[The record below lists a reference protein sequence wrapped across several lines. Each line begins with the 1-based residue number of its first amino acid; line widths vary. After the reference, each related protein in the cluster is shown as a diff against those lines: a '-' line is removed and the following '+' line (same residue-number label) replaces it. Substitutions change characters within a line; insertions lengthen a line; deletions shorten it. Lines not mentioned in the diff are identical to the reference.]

1 MTARHEVPVLIV
13 GGGMSGLSAALFLSL
28 QGVPCLL
35 VERHA
40 DHSPHPRL
48 SGLFPRVMEVLR
60 QAGLERDLRALD
72 EFEGREGRFIR
83 AETLAGAEIAS
94 NPDIREDADLGPY
107 TPTPGAVLDQDQ
119 IEPLL
124 RARAVE
130 LGADIRYHTE
140 LLEFRQDDDGVTA
153 VVRDRGDGAT
163 TTVRA
168 AYLLACDGDSSPI
181 RERLGI
187 TRSGPGRLVERLGV
201 LFRADLGAALRGR
214 HVRICLTPGH
224 GDLHVRALNRWGYG
238 IDFDPSCDRIEDF
251 TDERCA
257 ELITAAVGLPA
268 LKPEILHVQRWRITA
283 LIATRFREGRI
294 FLVGDAA
301 HVWPATGGFAGQA
314 CVLDAHNLAWK
325 LAATLYGGAGA
336 TLLDTYERERLPV
349 ARISMDDSLRRM
361 AWFHEA
367 AEAAERPRD
376 HATVAMGHV
385 YRSTAILTEDP
396 DPQDPDPQGPDPQGP
411 DPQDP
416 NPQDPNPQ
424 DPDPEDPDPEGPESL
439 EDPRRPT
446 GRPGTRAP
454 HLVIERHGVER
465 STVDL
470 FGGSFVLLTDD
481 VAWTEAAEEAGG
493 LVAHRFGGDLTDV
506 DGLFHH
512 RYGVG
517 PGGAVLVRPD
527 GHIAWRSPS
536 GDPEP
541 ARTLKSVL
549 SRVLG

>member
-107 TPTPGAVLDQDQ
+107 TPAPGAILDQDQ
-119 IEPLL
+119 FEPLL

-130 LGADIRYHTE
+130 LGADVRYHTE

-187 TRSGPGRLVERLGV
+187 TRSGPGHLVERLGV

-214 HVRICLTPGH
+214 HVRICLTSGH

-238 IDFDPSCDRIEDF
+238 IDFDPSRDRIEDF

-257 ELITAAVGLPA
+257 ELVTAAVGLPG
-268 LKPEILHVQRWRITA
+268 LEPEILHVQRWRITA

-301 HVWPATGGFAGQA
+301 HAWPATGGFAGQA

-325 LAATLYGGAGA
+325 LAATLYGGAGT
-336 TLLDTYERERLPV
+336 TLLDTYEQERLPV

-361 AWFHEA
+361 SWFHAA
-367 AEAAERPRD
+367 AEEAERPRD
-376 HATVAMGHV
+376 HATVAMGQV
-385 YRSTAILTEDP
+385 YRSSAILTEDP
-396 DPQDPDPQGPDPQGP
+396 NPRHPDG
-411 DPQDP
+411 
-416 NPQDPNPQ
+416 
-424 DPDPEDPDPEGPESL
+424 ESL

-454 HLVIERHGVER
+454 HLLIERHGVER

-481 VAWTEAAEEAGG
+481 PAWTEAAEEVGG
-493 LVAHRFGGDLTDV
+493 LVAHRFGGDLTDL

-512 RYGVG
+512 RYGIR

-527 GHIAWRSPS
+527 GHIAWRSPA

-549 SRVLG
+549 ARVLG